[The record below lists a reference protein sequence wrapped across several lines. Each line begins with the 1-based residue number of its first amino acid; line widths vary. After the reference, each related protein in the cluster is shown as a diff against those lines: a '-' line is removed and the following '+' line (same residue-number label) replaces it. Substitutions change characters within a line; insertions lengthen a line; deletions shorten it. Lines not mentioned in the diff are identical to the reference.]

1 MHKKKS
7 ISECGIQGHICS
19 SLSVRVCACQ
29 MTLNHLEWHD
39 QCSLGSDDEGDFQF
53 DQLCNYADPCQL
65 FQLYEIDENI
75 GSISH
80 GPQHPCCDDSLQTS
94 DDDDGL
100 QFLSTSPVI
109 HHSRCSD
116 EPPGPL
122 VCNDSPLLRME
133 ALSDLQIQSMFATS
147 RLFSMNS
154 LDSRQGGGTVSLR
167 KRNDPAKRR
176 EHTGTLRIPATIH
189 EEPRAE
195 SAAKKPRRG
204 TLRIHA
210 TIHEEPRA
218 ESAAK
223 KPRRGTLRIPATIH
237 EELRLEKAL
246 QLAAKKPRGGCCTD
260 TPDANVQQKSS
271 PCKVDCSSSSSP
283 VNAQP
288 PYPASVE
295 RRMSLRPPKP
305 RMHDSSMLWNEESSH
320 VDDSV
325 CHDDK
330 DEEEY
335 DPCLH
340 RASRS
345 SMFAGVYDGQ
355 QPRKSSKRFRDLPVR
370 VQLCLD
376 ESVKV
381 KVRACVCVSHVFQV
395 HGEHLVRIV
404 LCICAASVMFPFWSR
419 LIKLTSIRPEYG
431 LGVQS

>member
-65 FQLYEIDENI
+65 FQLYKIDENI

-100 QFLSTSPVI
+100 QFLSTPPVI
-109 HHSRCSD
+109 HHSHCSD
-116 EPPGPL
+116 EPPGPP

-189 EEPRAE
+189 EEPR
-195 SAAKKPRRG
+195 P
-204 TLRIHA
+204 
-210 TIHEEPRA
+210 
-218 ESAAK
+218 
-223 KPRRGTLRIPATIH
+223 
-237 EELRLEKAL
+237 EKAL

-404 LCICAASVMFPFWSR
+404 LCICAASVMFHFWSR
-419 LIKLTSIRPEYG
+419 LIK
-431 LGVQS
+431 